1 MIIETVITGII
12 SALAMKG
19 AEKFVEKSAENA
31 FENRSVILNKVK
43 GLLIGEELTTL
54 NLLEK
59 YPENEDLQKEL
70 KVTLKPRLEANPETA
85 KELEKLVQPFLEIT
99 NKQNTINQSGN
110 DSIAFQDVSG
120 SDIKIN
126 KIFHKIMSNE
136 LNQGGLYNIGL
147 QGISDS
153 TVSITQILGK
163 SVQYQDMLDPIKH
176 S

>member
-59 YPENEDLQKEL
+59 IL
-70 KVTLKPRLEANPETA
+70 KM
-85 KELEKLVQPFLEIT
+85 
-99 NKQNTINQSGN
+99 
-110 DSIAFQDVSG
+110 
-120 SDIKIN
+120 KIY
-126 KIFHKIMSNE
+126 K
-136 LNQGGLYNIGL
+136 
-147 QGISDS
+147 
-153 TVSITQILGK
+153 K
-163 SVQYQDMLDPIKH
+163 S
-176 S
+176 